1 MMMVVMMIV
10 MVILERD
17 LLVLELNDNWV
28 LLLLLW
34 LPACIHGRRCLIWKV
49 SLIKCGVYAIEE
61 HGAVSLAAVVS
72 LGESLLVVWTVRLLL
87 LQAIIWHLMWKCLPF

>member
-28 LLLLLW
+28 LLLLL
-34 LPACIHGRRCLIWKV
+34 
-49 SLIKCGVYAIEE
+49 
-61 HGAVSLAAVVS
+61 
-72 LGESLLVVWTVRLLL
+72 
-87 LQAIIWHLMWKCLPF
+87 